1 MVAGDHVGWRH
12 AADGAYRM
20 AVRGPQ
26 AVLSTVRC
34 RGMTLVELAMALALV
49 AILATYALPT
59 YREQMRRSMRVAA
72 VSAVYRAAHYVEI
85 QLVQRTQAL
94 GGTGIV
100 TDPIVLPAEFGR
112 VPPGARAAYALRVTG
127 ATRVNGGYSV
137 VAEPLHDGPM
147 ADDHLCGAFKLDA
160 TGQRSNF
167 GAAGAAGGSA
177 SPSDPARILPRW
189 HEQTYCWTR

>member
-1 MVAGDHVGWRH
+1 
-12 AADGAYRM
+12 M

-26 AVLSTVRC
+26 AVLSTVRR
-34 RGMTLVELAMALALV
+34 RGMTLVELAVAVAIV

-85 QLVQRTQAL
+85 QLTQRTQAL
-94 GGTGIV
+94 GGAAIV
-100 TDPIVLPAEFGR
+100 TEPIVLPAELGR
-112 VPPGARAAYALRVTG
+112 APSDGRAAYALRVTG
-127 ATRVNGGYSV
+127 TTRVNGGYSV

-160 TGQRSNF
+160 TGQRSNS
-167 GAAGAAGGSA
+167 GAAGTAGGSA
-177 SPSDPARILPRW
+177 STSDPAGTLPQW
-189 HEQTYCWTR
+189 HEQTHCRTR